1 MESWVSAIIE
11 DTNGE
16 KGFYQFDNEEELRY
30 FLACN
35 ENYKLIK
42 AERGGEQC

>member
-1 MESWVSAIIE
+1 MESWISAIIV
-11 DTNGE
+11 NGKGE

-35 ENYKLIK
+35 EDCKLVK
-42 AERGGEQC
+42 AEMRGEN